1 LEHLPNGLLFG
12 LLALLLIVSA
22 FFSGSETAI
31 LSLNRYRLRHRAS
44 EGDKTASRLL
54 RMLGR
59 PDRLLGVILIG
70 NNFVNILAASI
81 ATILSINLL
90 GEAGLLS
97 TLLLTLVV
105 LIFAEVT
112 PKTLAAVMPEK
123 VSFPASLV
131 LPPLLRL
138 LYPAVWLVNVLSNGL
153 LRLLRIKVQG
163 DEHHL
168 NLEELRTVV
177 HESNLTL
184 PQRSRD
190 MLLGIMDLDK
200 IRVED
205 IMIPRNE
212 VIGINLEDDLDSI
225 TAQLRN
231 ARHTR
236 VPVWKGDINNIL
248 GILHTRKLGRLLNEG
263 NLNRSMLLRYTRE
276 PYFVPN
282 STPLQLQLKQF
293 QKVRRRIGVVVDE
306 YGDVEGLVTLEDILE
321 EIVGEFTTD
330 ASAATTELQPQEDGS
345 YLADASASIR
355 QINREMGWSLP
366 MLGART
372 LNGMLSEA
380 FETIPPENCCIEVEG
395 YRFEVLKVQ
404 DNTVRTLR
412 ISLSQDTALTTSEGR
427 HG

>member
-44 EGDKTASRLL
+44 EGDKAASRLL

-123 VSFPASLV
+123 VSLPASLV

-177 HESNLTL
+177 HESNHTL

-282 STPLQLQLKQF
+282 STPLHLQLKQF

-330 ASAATTELQPQEDGS
+330 ASAAATELQPQDDGS

-412 ISLSQDTALTTSEGR
+412 ISLSQDTALTASEDRPG
-427 HG
+427 